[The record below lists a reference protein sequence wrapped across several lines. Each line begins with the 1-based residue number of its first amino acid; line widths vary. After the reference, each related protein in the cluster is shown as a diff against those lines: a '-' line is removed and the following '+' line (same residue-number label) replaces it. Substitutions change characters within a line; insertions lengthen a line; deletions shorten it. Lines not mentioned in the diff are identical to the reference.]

1 MAIRKLHDGDGL
13 YLWVYHNGRKYW
25 RMRYWRAGKEKSLSV
40 GVYPRV
46 TLSEARIK
54 RDELRN
60 QLDADLDPS
69 AERRAS
75 SLRKKLSAENSFEA
89 VAREWYNKQLHIW
102 VQHHAQDIKN
112 RLESNIFPVLGKRPI
127 DQIEAPELLQAIR
140 KIEARGAFDLAHR
153 VLQVCG
159 QVFRYGIATGRCTR
173 NLSVD
178 LRGAL
183 TPHVKKHQAAVRAA
197 ELPELLRAIAK
208 YDEVGGKQTRLALQL
223 LAQTFVRT
231 NELIGAKWA
240 EFDSDK
246 ALWIIPA
253 ERMKTRTDHVVP
265 LSRQALTML
274 VELKKISCGS
284 RYVFPGR
291 NRDKPLSNNTMLFAL
306 YRLGYKGRM
315 TGHGFRAV
323 ASTILNE
330 TGFDPDVIE
339 RQLAHCERDEV
350 RGAYNRAEYLLE
362 RKRMMQHW
370 ADYLDS
376 IEAGAKV
383 VPLHGN
389 AN

>member
-291 NRDKPLSNNTMLFAL
+291 YRDKPLS
-306 YRLGYKGRM
+306 
-315 TGHGFRAV
+315 V
-323 ASTILNE
+323 
-330 TGFDPDVIE
+330 
-339 RQLAHCERDEV
+339 
-350 RGAYNRAEYLLE
+350 GAD
-362 RKRMMQHW
+362 RKLSH
-370 ADYLDS
+370 L
-376 IEAGAKV
+376 
-383 VPLHGN
+383 
-389 AN
+389 